1 MMRGIHLN
9 AVLAVALALYGVA
22 LFVAGVAVEIDWLR
36 PFGIVGTVVGVVLG
50 AFDKWLWKLPWLH
63 PWFVETPSI
72 GGTWKGQLTSSADG
86 QIGETFRECYL
97 VVRQRFSKVS
107 AVLLTEESESK
118 ELTASIYRDSAD
130 GQTLAVTYENI
141 PKRRY
146 RDASPPNRGGMILHV
161 RGDPPKQLDGEY
173 FTSRR
178 TVGEIEFDR
187 RSGALADTFAEAAR
201 LFPGQEIRPDAR

>member
-1 MMRGIHLN
+1 MMKGVHLN
-9 AVLAVALALYGVA
+9 AVLAVALVAYGVA

-50 AFDKWLWKLPWLH
+50 AFDRWLWKVRWLH
-63 PWFVETPSI
+63 PWFVETPNI

-97 VVRQRFSKVS
+97 VVRQRFSTVS

-118 ELTASIYRDSAD
+118 ELAASVYRDSAD
-130 GQTLAVTYENI
+130 GQTLAVTYENV

-146 RDASPPNRGGMILHV
+146 RDASPSNRGGMILHI

-187 RSGALADTFAEAAR
+187 RSATDAETFAEAVQLFAGER
-201 LFPGQEIRPDAR
+201 LPGDDG